1 MNVYDE
7 LAKLA
12 DLRDR
17 GALTDEE
24 FESEK
29 ATLLAETSSDVPSEA
44 EIDPHKGE
52 SPEKP
57 SAADSYYAYL
67 KEPAPVGKRGGG
79 SERKKPRRVRGYLIA
94 AFCVILVAAVV
105 SIFMKS
111 ESHRL
116 GVEGCSRSNDQWL
129 CNGLDLHEIDLREA
143 DLAGADFSGANLT
156 DANLQGTSLNGAN
169 LQDANL
175 TGANLHD
182 TNFSE
187 ANLSYTK
194 GWPTPDG
201 VFEPIV
207 PMSLAGANLSYANL
221 SYANLTGA
229 DLRVANFFGAN
240 LKGAKL
246 TGRNLL
252 GADFSGADLTGANLQ
267 GAGLGWVNLFG
278 ADLTD
283 ADLTGARANGDTQW
297 PDGFD
302 PVAAGVI
309 FED

>member
-105 SIFMKS
+105 SIFMQS
-111 ESHRL
+111 EHRL
-116 GVEGCSRSNDQWL
+116 TVEGCSRSHDQWV
-129 CNGLDLHEIDLREA
+129 CGGLDLHEIDLRKA
-143 DLAGADFSGANLT
+143 DLAGANFYGANLRYA
-156 DANLQGTSLNGAN
+156 D
-169 LQDANL
+169 
-175 TGANLHD
+175 
-182 TNFSE
+182 
-187 ANLSYTK
+187 
-194 GWPTPDG
+194 
-201 VFEPIV
+201 
-207 PMSLAGANLSYANL
+207 LAGANLY
-221 SYANLTGA
+221 GA
-229 DLRVANFFGAN
+229 DL
-240 LKGAKL
+240 
-246 TGRNLL
+246 
-252 GADFSGADLTGANLQ
+252 SYADLTGANLS
-267 GAGLGWVNLFG
+267 GANLSEADLFMACLTEADLSGANLLAASLINTDFNGANLIG
-278 ADLTD
+278 ADFL
-283 ADLTGARANGDTQW
+283 GA
-297 PDGFD
+297 FIID
-302 PVAAGVI
+302 PYNKCSS
-309 FED
+309 